1 MSALWSWIV
10 LAGLAAFLLKVIG
23 FLLPRRMLEHPVLID
38 IAATMTVGLLSA
50 LVMVSAFA
58 SDTRLAVDARAG
70 ALLAAVVALRL
81 RAPFLVVVVVGAA
94 AAALVRLAE
103 VG

>member
-81 RAPFLVVVVVGAA
+81 RAPFLVVVIVGAA
-94 AAALVRLAE
+94 TAALVRLAQ